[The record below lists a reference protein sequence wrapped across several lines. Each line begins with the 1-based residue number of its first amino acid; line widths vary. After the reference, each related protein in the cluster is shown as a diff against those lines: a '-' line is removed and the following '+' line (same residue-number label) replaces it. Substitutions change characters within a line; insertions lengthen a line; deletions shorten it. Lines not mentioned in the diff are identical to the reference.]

1 MKKLLLSLLL
11 LVGIGMTAGALVHE
25 FDFSQATNWPQ
36 EKADMP
42 TKETDYTLGSHNHT
56 LSTCNS
62 YIINGNAL
70 FLTKSSGYVIL
81 PEFDKPVDRI
91 EITAG
96 SGCSKSATV
105 TVSGD
110 DFHTFTTEKLTAPTD
125 KITKININ
133 SEIVGVRYKI
143 AANSS
148 ANAQISKI
156 TVYLKAIGVSISA
169 STGSTNY
176 AQGNN
181 RIFAGTEVTFT
192 VTNCD
197 DANIVGTVNDEEM
210 TFTDGVCTLTINE
223 NAKVEI
229 VAGTGD
235 DVQHSNYDFTA
246 ILGQFRLVTDATELK
261 AGDRL
266 IIANTENNAAMA
278 NIVKANN
285 KDKVSVSI
293 TDGVLTYTVRPLILS
308 LGGEDGKW
316 TFKTQNYGGIT
327 TSEDEGY
334 LAATGTGTKNYMDV
348 QEDPAPATINIGT
361 NGDATIKFASSNRN
375 ILRYNATNSIFSCYS
390 GGQKPVQIYKYYT
403 GENEAEV
410 VGITYE
416 VFAGKT
422 VVRVNYVLH
431 VNNHQDGNLYEVT
444 LTIGDQKASVRHA
457 VPDGDSDVAT
467 NTALYADSFTATHT
481 FTGSAVV
488 TGLTGETDY
497 KANFVT
503 RVNNEQVASHS
514 IDIPNIKTG
523 TVGIEDVA
531 VDNDDNAPAEYFNL
545 QGVRV
550 AHPEA
555 GNIYI
560 VRRGAKVSKE
570 LVK

>member
-36 EKADMP
+36 GDKNMP

-56 LSTCNS
+56 LSACNF

-96 SGCSKSATV
+96 PACAKAATV
-105 TVSGD
+105 TVTGAD
-110 DFHTFTTEKLTAPTD
+110 NTNVTTAKLKTVGTAVID
-125 KITKININ
+125 VN
-133 SEIVGVRYKI
+133 SDQAGVRYKV

-148 ANAQISKI
+148 GNAQISKI

-293 TDGVLTYTVRPLILS
+293 TDCVLTYTVRPLILS

-390 GGQKPVQIYKYYT
+390 GGQAPVQIYKYYT

-488 TGLTGETDY
+488 TGLSGETDY

-503 RVNNEQVASHS
+503 RINNEQVVSHS

-545 QGVRV
+545 QGVHV

>member
-25 FDFSQATNWPQ
+25 FDFSKATNWPQ
-36 EKADMP
+36 GDKNMP

-91 EITAG
+91 EIKAG
-96 SGCSKSATV
+96 PACAKAATV
-105 TVSGD
+105 TVTGAD
-110 DFHTFTTEKLTAPTD
+110 NTNVTTEKLKTVRTAVID
-125 KITKININ
+125 VN
-133 SEIVGVRYKI
+133 SDQAGVRYKV

-334 LAATGTGTKNYMDV
+334 LAATGTGTQNYMDV

>member
-25 FDFSQATNWPQ
+25 FDFSKATNWPQ
-36 EKADMP
+36 GDKNMP

-91 EITAG
+91 EIKAG
-96 SGCSKSATV
+96 PTCAKAATV
-105 TVSGD
+105 TVTGAD
-110 DFHTFTTEKLTAPTD
+110 NTNVTTAKLKTVGTAVID
-125 KITKININ
+125 VN
-133 SEIVGVRYKI
+133 SDQAGVRYKV

-148 ANAQISKI
+148 GNAQISKI

-390 GGQKPVQIYKYYT
+390 GGQEPVQIYKYYT

-488 TGLTGETDY
+488 TGLSGETDY

-503 RVNNEQVASHS
+503 RINNEQVVSHS

-545 QGVRV
+545 QGVHV

>member
-25 FDFSQATNWPQ
+25 FDFSKATNWPQ
-36 EKADMP
+36 GNKNMP

-70 FLTKSSGYVIL
+70 FLTQSRGYVIL

-91 EITAG
+91 EIKAG
-96 SGCSKSATV
+96 PTCGKAATV
-105 TVSGD
+105 TVTGAD
-110 DFHTFTTEKLTAPTD
+110 NTNVTTAKLKTVGTAVID
-125 KITKININ
+125 VN
-133 SEIVGVRYKI
+133 SDQAGVRYKV

-148 ANAQISKI
+148 GNAQISKI

-181 RIFAGTEVTFT
+181 RIFAGTEVTFK

-375 ILRYNATNSIFSCYS
+375 ILQYNAANSIFSCYS
-390 GGQKPVQIYKYYT
+390 GSGGQEPVQIYKYYT

-488 TGLTGETDY
+488 TGLSGETDY

-503 RVNNEQVASHS
+503 RINNEQVVSHS

-545 QGVRV
+545 QGVHV

>member
-25 FDFSQATNWPQ
+25 FDFSKATNWPQ
-36 EKADMP
+36 GNKNMP

-70 FLTKSSGYVIL
+70 LLTKSSGYVIL

-91 EITAG
+91 EIKAG
-96 SGCSKSATV
+96 PTCAKAATV
-105 TVSGD
+105 TVTGAD
-110 DFHTFTTEKLTAPTD
+110 NTNVTTAKLKTVGTAVID
-125 KITKININ
+125 VN
-133 SEIVGVRYKI
+133 SDQAGVRYKV

-148 ANAQISKI
+148 GNAQISKI

-390 GGQKPVQIYKYYT
+390 GGQEPVQIYKYYT

-488 TGLTGETDY
+488 TGLSGETDY

-503 RVNNEQVASHS
+503 RINNEQVVSHS

-545 QGVRV
+545 QGVHV

>member
-11 LVGIGMTAGALVHE
+11 LVGIGMAAGALVHE
-25 FDFSQATNWPQ
+25 FDFSKATNWPQ
-36 EKADMP
+36 GDKNMP

-91 EITAG
+91 EIKAG
-96 SGCSKSATV
+96 PACAKAATV
-105 TVSGD
+105 TVTGAD
-110 DFHTFTTEKLTAPTD
+110 NTNVTTAKLKTVGTAVID
-125 KITKININ
+125 VN
-133 SEIVGVRYKI
+133 SDQAGVRYKV

-148 ANAQISKI
+148 GNAQISKI

-390 GGQKPVQIYKYYT
+390 GGQAPVQIYKYYT

-488 TGLTGETDY
+488 TGLSGETDY

-503 RVNNEQVASHS
+503 RINNEQVVSHS

-545 QGVRV
+545 QGVHV

>member
-25 FDFSQATNWPQ
+25 FDFSKATNWPQ
-36 EKADMP
+36 GDKNMP

-56 LSTCNS
+56 LSACNF

-91 EITAG
+91 EIKAG
-96 SGCSKSATV
+96 PACAKAATV
-105 TVSGD
+105 TVTGAD
-110 DFHTFTTEKLTAPTD
+110 NTNVTTAKLKTVGTAVID
-125 KITKININ
+125 VN
-133 SEIVGVRYKI
+133 SDQAGVRYKV

-148 ANAQISKI
+148 GNAQISKI

-390 GGQKPVQIYKYYT
+390 GGQEPVQIYKYYT

-488 TGLTGETDY
+488 TGLSGETDY

-503 RVNNEQVASHS
+503 RINNEQVVSHS

-545 QGVRV
+545 QGVHV

>member
-36 EKADMP
+36 GDKNMP

-56 LSTCNS
+56 LSACNF

-96 SGCSKSATV
+96 PACAKAATV
-105 TVSGD
+105 TVTGAD
-110 DFHTFTTEKLTAPTD
+110 NTNVTTAKLKTVGTAVID
-125 KITKININ
+125 VN
-133 SEIVGVRYKI
+133 SDQAGVRYKV

-148 ANAQISKI
+148 GNAQISKI

-390 GGQKPVQIYKYYT
+390 GGQAPVQIYKYYT

-488 TGLTGETDY
+488 TGLSGETDY

-503 RVNNEQVASHS
+503 RINNEQVVSHS

-545 QGVRV
+545 QGVHV

>member
-25 FDFSQATNWPQ
+25 FDFSEATNWPQ

-62 YIINGNAL
+62 YIISKNAL
-70 FLTKSSGYVIL
+70 FLTKISGYVIL

-96 SGCSKSATV
+96 PACAKAATV
-105 TVSGD
+105 TVTGAD
-110 DFHTFTTEKLTAPTD
+110 NTNVTTAKLKTVGTAVID
-125 KITKININ
+125 VN
-133 SEIVGVRYKI
+133 SDQAGVRYKV
-143 AANSS
+143 AANDSG
-148 ANAQISKI
+148 NAQISII
-156 TVYLKAIGVSISA
+156 TVYLKATGVSISA

-197 DANIVGTVNDEEM
+197 DANIVGTVNDKEM

-266 IIANTENNAAMA
+266 IIANTEYNAAMA

-285 KDKVSVSI
+285 KDKVSVNI

-308 LGGEDGKW
+308 LGGEGGKW

-334 LAATGTGTKNYMDV
+334 LAATGTGTQNYMDV
-348 QEDPAPATINIGT
+348 QEAPAPATINIGT

-375 ILRYNATNSIFSCYS
+375 ILRYNAANSMFSCYS
-390 GGQKPVQIYKYYT
+390 SGQEPVQIYKYYT

-457 VPDGDSDVAT
+457 VPDGDSDIAT

>member
-25 FDFSQATNWPQ
+25 FDFSKATNWPQ
-36 EKADMP
+36 GDKNMP

-91 EITAG
+91 EIKAG
-96 SGCSKSATV
+96 PACAKAATV
-105 TVSGD
+105 TVTGAD
-110 DFHTFTTEKLTAPTD
+110 NTNVTTAKLKTVGTAVID
-125 KITKININ
+125 VN
-133 SEIVGVRYKI
+133 SDQAGVRYKV

-148 ANAQISKI
+148 GNAQISKI

-390 GGQKPVQIYKYYT
+390 GGQEPVQIYKYYT

-488 TGLTGETDY
+488 TGLSGETDY

-503 RVNNEQVASHS
+503 RINNEQVVSHS

-545 QGVRV
+545 QGVHV

>member
-1 MKKLLLSLLL
+1 
-11 LVGIGMTAGALVHE
+11 
-25 FDFSQATNWPQ
+25 
-36 EKADMP
+36 MP

-91 EITAG
+91 EIKAG
-96 SGCSKSATV
+96 PACAKAATV
-105 TVSGD
+105 TVTGAD
-110 DFHTFTTEKLTAPTD
+110 NTNVTTAKLKTVGTAVID
-125 KITKININ
+125 VN
-133 SEIVGVRYKI
+133 SDQAGVRYKV

-148 ANAQISKI
+148 GNAQISKI

-390 GGQKPVQIYKYYT
+390 GGQEPVQIYKYYT

-488 TGLTGETDY
+488 TGLSGETDY

-503 RVNNEQVASHS
+503 RINNEQVVSHS

-545 QGVRV
+545 QGVHV

>member
-25 FDFSQATNWPQ
+25 FDFSKATNWPQ

-91 EITAG
+91 EIKAG
-96 SGCSKSATV
+96 PACAKAATV
-105 TVSGD
+105 TVTGAD
-110 DFHTFTTEKLTAPTD
+110 NTNVTTAKLKTVGTAVID
-125 KITKININ
+125 VN
-133 SEIVGVRYKI
+133 SDQAGVRYKV

-148 ANAQISKI
+148 GNAQISKI

-390 GGQKPVQIYKYYT
+390 GGQEPVQIYKYYT

-503 RVNNEQVASHS
+503 RINNEQVVSHS

-545 QGVRV
+545 QGVHV

>member
-25 FDFSQATNWPQ
+25 FDFSKATNWPQ
-36 EKADMP
+36 GDKNMP

-91 EITAG
+91 EIKAG
-96 SGCSKSATV
+96 PTCAKAATV
-105 TVSGD
+105 TVTGAD
-110 DFHTFTTEKLTAPTD
+110 NTNVTTAKLKTVGTAVID
-125 KITKININ
+125 VN
-133 SEIVGVRYKI
+133 SDQAGVRYKV

-148 ANAQISKI
+148 GNAQISKI

-375 ILRYNATNSIFSCYS
+375 ILRYNAKNSIFSCYS
-390 GGQKPVQIYKYYT
+390 GGQEPVQIYKYYT

-488 TGLTGETDY
+488 TGLSGETDY

-503 RVNNEQVASHS
+503 RINNEQVVSHS

-545 QGVRV
+545 QGVHV

>member
-25 FDFSQATNWPQ
+25 FDFSEATNWPQ

-62 YIINGNAL
+62 YIISKNAL
-70 FLTKSSGYVIL
+70 FLTKISGYVIL

-96 SGCSKSATV
+96 PACAKAATV
-105 TVSGD
+105 TVTGAD
-110 DFHTFTTEKLTAPTD
+110 NTNVTTAKLKTVGTAVID
-125 KITKININ
+125 VN
-133 SEIVGVRYKI
+133 SDQAGVRYKV
-143 AANSS
+143 AANDSG
-148 ANAQISKI
+148 NAQISII
-156 TVYLKAIGVSISA
+156 TVYLKATGVSISA

-197 DANIVGTVNDEEM
+197 DANIVGTVNDKEM

-266 IIANTENNAAMA
+266 IIANTEYNAAMA

-285 KDKVSVSI
+285 KDKVSVNI

-308 LGGEDGKW
+308 LGGEGGKW

-334 LAATGTGTKNYMDV
+334 LAATGTGTQNYMDV
-348 QEDPAPATINIGT
+348 QEAPAPATINIGT

-375 ILRYNATNSIFSCYS
+375 ILRYNAANSMFSCYS
-390 GGQKPVQIYKYYT
+390 SGQEPVQIYKYYT

-457 VPDGDSDVAT
+457 VPDGDSDIAT

-545 QGVRV
+545 QGVHV

>member
-25 FDFSQATNWPQ
+25 FDFSKATNWPQ
-36 EKADMP
+36 GNKNMP

-91 EITAG
+91 EIKAG
-96 SGCSKSATV
+96 PACAKAATV
-105 TVSGD
+105 TVTGAD
-110 DFHTFTTEKLTAPTD
+110 NTNVTTAKLKTVGTAVID
-125 KITKININ
+125 VN
-133 SEIVGVRYKI
+133 SDQAGVRYKV

-148 ANAQISKI
+148 GNAQISKI

-390 GGQKPVQIYKYYT
+390 GGQEPVQIYKYYT

-488 TGLTGETDY
+488 TGLSGETDY

-503 RVNNEQVASHS
+503 RINNEQVVSHS

-545 QGVRV
+545 QGVHV

>member
-1 MKKLLLSLLL
+1 
-11 LVGIGMTAGALVHE
+11 MTAGALVHE

-375 ILRYNATNSIFSCYS
+375 ILQYNATNSIFSCYS
-390 GGQKPVQIYKYYT
+390 GGQEPVQIYKYYT

-488 TGLTGETDY
+488 TGLSGETDY

-503 RVNNEQVASHS
+503 RINNGQVVSHS

-545 QGVRV
+545 QGVHV

>member
-1 MKKLLLSLLL
+1 M
-11 LVGIGMTAGALVHE
+11 
-25 FDFSQATNWPQ
+25 
-36 EKADMP
+36 
-42 TKETDYTLGSHNHT
+42 
-56 LSTCNS
+56 
-62 YIINGNAL
+62 
-70 FLTKSSGYVIL
+70 IL

-96 SGCSKSATV
+96 PTCAKAATV
-105 TVSGD
+105 TVTGAD
-110 DFHTFTTEKLTAPTD
+110 NTNVTTAKLKTVGTAVID
-125 KITKININ
+125 VN
-133 SEIVGVRYKI
+133 SDQAGVRYKV
-143 AANSS
+143 AANDSG
-148 ANAQISKI
+148 NAQISKI
-156 TVYLKAIGVSISA
+156 TVYLKATGVSISA

-334 LAATGTGTKNYMDV
+334 LAATGTGTQNYMDV

-444 LTIGDQKASVRHA
+444 LTIGNQKASVRHA

-488 TGLTGETDY
+488 TGLSGETDY

>member
-36 EKADMP
+36 GDKNMP

-56 LSTCNS
+56 LSACNF

-70 FLTKSSGYVIL
+70 FLTKLSGYVIL

-96 SGCSKSATV
+96 PTCAKAATV
-105 TVSGD
+105 TVTGAD
-110 DFHTFTTEKLTAPTD
+110 NTNVTTAKLKTVGTAVID
-125 KITKININ
+125 VN
-133 SEIVGVRYKI
+133 SDQAGVRYKV
-143 AANSS
+143 AANDSG
-148 ANAQISKI
+148 NAQISKI
-156 TVYLKAIGVSISA
+156 TVYLKATGVSISA

-293 TDGVLTYTVRPLILS
+293 TDCVLTYTVRPLILS

-390 GGQKPVQIYKYYT
+390 GGQAPVQIYKYYT

-410 VGITYE
+410 AGITYE

>member
-25 FDFSQATNWPQ
+25 FDFSKATNWPQ
-36 EKADMP
+36 GDKNMP

-91 EITAG
+91 EIKAG
-96 SGCSKSATV
+96 PACAKAATV
-105 TVSGD
+105 TVTGAD
-110 DFHTFTTEKLTAPTD
+110 NTNVTTAKLKTVGTAVID
-125 KITKININ
+125 VN
-133 SEIVGVRYKI
+133 SDQAGVRYKV

-148 ANAQISKI
+148 GNAQISKI

-390 GGQKPVQIYKYYT
+390 GGQAPVQIYKYYT

-488 TGLTGETDY
+488 TGLSGETDY

-503 RVNNEQVASHS
+503 RINNEQVVSHS

-545 QGVRV
+545 QGVHV

>member
-56 LSTCNS
+56 LSACNS
-62 YIINGNAL
+62 YIFSGNVL
-70 FLTKSSGYVIL
+70 LLTKNSGYVIL

-96 SGCSKSATV
+96 SGCSSKARV
-105 TVSGD
+105 IVSGND
-110 DFHTFTTEKLTAPTD
+110 ITTTTTAKLTELQD
-125 KITKININ
+125 KTAKINVN
-133 SEIVGVRYKI
+133 SETVGVRYKI
-143 AANSS
+143 KASS
-148 ANAQISKI
+148 EVNAQISKI
-156 TVYLKAIGVSISA
+156 TVYLKATGVSISA

-210 TFTDGVCTLTINE
+210 TFTDGMCTLTINE

-266 IIANTENNAAMA
+266 IIANTENKAAMA

-348 QEDPAPATINIGT
+348 QEAPAPATINIDT

-375 ILRYNATNSIFSCYS
+375 ILQYNDVNTIFSCYS
-390 GGQKPVQIYKYYT
+390 GTQKPVQIYKYYT

-422 VVRVNYVLH
+422 VVSVNYVLH

-444 LTIGDQKASVRHA
+444 LTIGDQKASVRHT

>member
-1 MKKLLLSLLL
+1 
-11 LVGIGMTAGALVHE
+11 MT
-25 FDFSQATNWPQ
+25 N
-36 EKADMP
+36 
-42 TKETDYTLGSHNHT
+42 
-56 LSTCNS
+56 
-62 YIINGNAL
+62 
-70 FLTKSSGYVIL
+70 
-81 PEFDKPVDRI
+81 PVDRI

-96 SGCSKSATV
+96 PTCAKAATV
-105 TVSGD
+105 TVTGAD
-110 DFHTFTTEKLTAPTD
+110 NTNVTTAKLKTVGTAVID
-125 KITKININ
+125 VN
-133 SEIVGVRYKI
+133 SDQAGVRYKV
-143 AANSS
+143 AANDSG
-148 ANAQISKI
+148 NAQISKI
-156 TVYLKAIGVSISA
+156 TVYLKATGVSISA

-334 LAATGTGTKNYMDV
+334 LAATGTGTQNYMDV

-444 LTIGDQKASVRHA
+444 LTIGNQKASVRHA

-481 FTGSAVV
+481 FT
-488 TGLTGETDY
+488 E
-497 KANFVT
+497 
-503 RVNNEQVASHS
+503 
-514 IDIPNIKTG
+514 
-523 TVGIEDVA
+523 
-531 VDNDDNAPAEYFNL
+531 
-545 QGVRV
+545 
-550 AHPEA
+550 
-555 GNIYI
+555 
-560 VRRGAKVSKE
+560 RGRDRP
-570 LVK
+570 

>member
-25 FDFSQATNWPQ
+25 FDFSKATNWPQ
-36 EKADMP
+36 EDKNMP

-91 EITAG
+91 EIKAG
-96 SGCSKSATV
+96 PACAKAATV
-105 TVSGD
+105 TVTGAD
-110 DFHTFTTEKLTAPTD
+110 NTNVTTAKLKTVGTAVID
-125 KITKININ
+125 VN
-133 SEIVGVRYKI
+133 SDQAGVRYKV

-148 ANAQISKI
+148 GNAQISKI

-390 GGQKPVQIYKYYT
+390 GGQEPVQIYKYYT

-503 RVNNEQVASHS
+503 RINNEQVVSHS

-545 QGVRV
+545 QGVHV

>member
-25 FDFSQATNWPQ
+25 FDFSQASNWPQ
-36 EKADMP
+36 GNGNMHTTEK
-42 TKETDYTLGSHNHT
+42 DYTLGSHNHT

-62 YIINGNAL
+62 YIINKNAL

-91 EITAG
+91 EIKAG
-96 SGCSKSATV
+96 SSCSSKAKV
-105 TVSGD
+105 IVSGND
-110 DFHTFTTEKLTAPTD
+110 IATTTTAKLTELQD
-125 KITKININ
+125 KTAKINVN
-133 SEIVGVRYKI
+133 SETVGVRYKI
-143 AANSS
+143 AASTE

-156 TVYLKAIGVSISA
+156 TVYLKATGVSISA

-285 KDKVSVSI
+285 KDEVSVSI

-334 LAATGTGTKNYMDV
+334 LAATGTDTQNYMDV
-348 QEDPAPATINIGT
+348 QEAPAPATINIGT

-375 ILRYNATNSIFSCYS
+375 ILRYNAANSMFSCYS
-390 GGQKPVQIYKYYT
+390 SGQEPVQIYKYYT

-444 LTIGDQKASVRHA
+444 LTIGDPKASVRHA

-467 NTALYADSFTATHT
+467 NTTLYADSFTATHT

-488 TGLTGETDY
+488 TGLSGETDY

-503 RVNNEQVASHS
+503 RINNEQVVSHS

-545 QGVRV
+545 QGVHV